1 MLPGT
6 LSWVLEQHARLQHA
20 LSSLEKQ
27 RQALEA
33 KKCLLREARTKEEY
47 QELQMLQEAKEKLVV
62 LTEQL
67 EEKCRSLLKIIQQ
80 ASKTP
85 GPPPSQSSAEAL
97 PPCESAP
104 SPSEEVLVAQL
115 TQLSE
120 EKKRLEEENSHLRRQ
135 LDAAME
141 VQAENADLKKQVEQM
156 AEEQNSALQQVS
168 ELQAQ
173 LQEAECQ
180 LKALKE
186 IADRGPQL
194 EREHLETQLAL
205 QKKEE
210 ELESLQ
216 RAQEEGKRQHEEAL
230 QMVRAQV
237 ADLEDRCHHQT
248 EQLKLLAEEL
258 QRLQSEQSS
267 PATTRLPP
275 LSPTHPATSEAQP
288 PEDSPGPCLPAE
300 EDTADESQ
308 EAETWQQPFNL
319 QASLEQ
325 GAARIRKFLAL
336 YSHDPADSPNEHP
349 ELELPLTAGQ
359 FVYVTGEMD
368 EDGWYIGERT
378 DGSRGFI
385 PSNLVEE
392 VFDDLSLSPVPPDL
406 GDALLDTDKGESST
420 DSSSSSTGE
429 ARDDLDE
436 EICPD
441 TMDNWAV
448 AEAFL
453 EELRDVLKE
462 DEETSS
468 VGNNDSSDPFFL
480 SLMMEKEK
488 DQGGGADGTKS
499 Q

>member
-1 MLPGT
+1 
-6 LSWVLEQHARLQHA
+6 
-20 LSSLEKQ
+20 KQ

-85 GPPPSQSSAEAL
+85 GPPPSQSSA
-97 PPCESAP
+97 
-104 SPSEEVLVAQL
+104 
-115 TQLSE
+115 
-120 EKKRLEEENSHLRRQ
+120 
-135 LDAAME
+135 
-141 VQAENADLKKQVEQM
+141 
-156 AEEQNSALQQVS
+156 

-248 EQLKLLAEEL
+248 EQLN
-258 QRLQSEQSS
+258 EQSS

-275 LSPTHPATSEAQP
+275 L
-288 PEDSPGPCLPAE
+288 
-300 EDTADESQ
+300 
-308 EAETWQQPFNL
+308 
-319 QASLEQ
+319 
-325 GAARIRKFLAL
+325 
-336 YSHDPADSPNEHP
+336 SHDPADSPNEHP

-359 FVYVTGEMD
+359 FVYVIGEMD

-392 VFDDLSLSPVPPDL
+392 VFDDLSFLR
-406 GDALLDTDKGESST
+406 ST
-420 DSSSSSTGE
+420 NTH
-429 ARDDLDE
+429 
-436 EICPD
+436 
-441 TMDNWAV
+441 T
-448 AEAFL
+448 
-453 EELRDVLKE
+453 
-462 DEETSS
+462 
-468 VGNNDSSDPFFL
+468 
-480 SLMMEKEK
+480 
-488 DQGGGADGTKS
+488 
-499 Q
+499 